1 MDRREARIGVAL
13 SGGGVR
19 GLAHIG
25 VLELLEEEKI
35 PVHYLAGT
43 SMGGIVAVLYAA
55 GLSIA
60 ELRHLSATT
69 GILDF
74 ATPDPNRYG
83 LLGHAKMRQFF
94 AQALRKPELRFEDLE
109 IPTTLVATDLERGK
123 MVLLNE
129 GLLIPALLAT
139 SAFPFMFGPV
149 HHDGRWLVDGGVLN
163 NFPVDVACA
172 MGADRVIGVNTPPS
186 VRLTPQTNAR
196 RRLFLGALFSP
207 SANFLDWKT
216 PFLIAES
223 SAHFTIRTVDR
234 QRLALCPPDVLI
246 EVKLPNVGTFVTDR
260 NMEIIQAGYKNAQAV
275 VDELRTVRDTPLP
288 SAWRQRWKR
297 FRWRLRRAWRA
308 YKEPPLFPKIEE
320 LKAREERVAQD
331 E

>member
-1 MDRREARIGVAL
+1 MENQKASIGLAL

-25 VLELLEEEKI
+25 VLELLEEREI
-35 PVHYLAGT
+35 PVDYLAGT

-55 GLSIA
+55 GVSTA
-60 ELRHLSATT
+60 ELKHLSATT

-94 AQALRKPELRFEDLE
+94 VKVLGGAELRFEDLE
-109 IPTTLVATDLERGK
+109 IPTTVVATDLERGEV
-123 MVLLNE
+123 VLLNE
-129 GLLIPALLAT
+129 GELIPALLAT

-149 HHDGRWLVDGGVLN
+149 RHHGRWLVDGGVLN
-163 NFPVDVACA
+163 NLPVDIVYD

-186 VRLTPQTNAR
+186 VKLSPQNKNR
-196 RRLFLGALFSP
+196 RRLSLGNLFSP
-207 SANFLDWKT
+207 NVNLIDWKI

-223 SAHFTIRTVDR
+223 SANFTIRTINR
-234 QRLALCPPDVLI
+234 QRMALCPPDVLI
-246 EVKLPNVGTFVTDR
+246 EVNLPNIGTFVTDR

-275 VDELRTVRDTPLP
+275 VDALRAVRDAPLP
-288 SAWRQRWKR
+288 SAWRRRWQR
-297 FRWRLRRAWRA
+297 FRGRLQRAWRA
-308 YKEPPLFPKIEE
+308 YKEPPLFPRTEK
-320 LKAREERVAQD
+320 RERHP
-331 E
+331 